1 MNEEAFFDFEQ
12 EIIDQ
17 YVAQSDDAIDW
28 DDYSFGGTE
37 VESYDP

>member
-1 MNEEAFFDFEQ
+1 MNEEDLAFFYQEMQEQ
-12 EIIDQ
+12 SNYEGD
-17 YVAQSDDAIDW
+17 VIDW